1 MTVVNPLEL
10 CHIHGCI
17 KAEINNSIK
26 NCKMS
31 FRNISERSSQK
42 ISNSTDIHL
51 TQGILIREAFVIRHL
66 EDLHVVT
73 LQLVYKWGTFA
84 VKIGIKKCG
93 LPCYRISVYLLLST
107 LYYVDF

>member
-1 MTVVNPLEL
+1 
-10 CHIHGCI
+10 
-17 KAEINNSIK
+17 
-26 NCKMS
+26 MS
-31 FRNISERSSQK
+31 FRYISERSSQK

-84 VKIGIKKCG
+84 VKIGIKKMWPSLLQDFR
-93 LPCYRISVYLLLST
+93 LPLIKYAVL
-107 LYYVDF
+107 